1 MTKIDIYQDVT
12 NRIIKALEKG
22 LDGQFELPWHGISQI
37 PENAH
42 TGKKYKGV
50 NVPLLWVYQFSEG
63 YQSGIWATYKQWQER
78 GAQVRK
84 GEKASQILFWKMMEQ
99 KPNQD
104 NEEQSFRMF
113 ARWSRVFNAD
123 QVEGFN
129 LENEFIPSHIEQ
141 MAAADALIQATG
153 ADIRHDEIKAFYAPT
168 GDYINMP
175 PSERFKDTADSTAT
189 ENYYS
194 TLFHELTHWTGAKQR
209 LDRFALEKFSKADYA
224 FEELVAELG
233 AAMTCAMTGVT
244 PLPRADHAKYI
255 ACWLKALAD
264 DKKFIFSAASHAQKA
279 VDYLY
284 NTMEMKVAA

>member
-22 LDGQFELPWHGISQI
+22 LDGQFELPWHGVSQI

-42 TGKKYKGV
+42 TSKKYKGV
-50 NVPLLWVYQFSEG
+50 NVPLLWAYQMSEG
-63 YQSGIWATYKQWQER
+63 YQSGVWATYKQWQEQ

-84 GEKASQILFWKMMEQ
+84 GEKSAQIVFWKMLNQE
-99 KPNQD
+99 PTQD
-104 NEEQSFRMF
+104 NEAQSLRMF

-123 QVEGFN
+123 QVEGFS
-129 LENEFIPSHIEQ
+129 LDSDFISSEIDE
-141 MAAADALIQATG
+141 MAAADALVQATG
-153 ADIRHDEIKAFYAPT
+153 ADIRQEEIRAYYTPS

-175 PSERFKDTADSTAT
+175 PAERFKDTADSSAT

-194 TLFHELTHWTGAKQR
+194 TLFHELTHWTGAKHR
-209 LDRFALEKFSKADYA
+209 LDRFAPEKFSKTDYA

-284 NTMEMKVAA
+284 STMEMKVAA

>member
-12 NRIIKALEKG
+12 NRIIEDLEKG
-22 LDGQFELPWHGISQI
+22 LDGKFELPWHGVSQI
-37 PENAH
+37 PQNAF

-50 NVPLLWVYQFSEG
+50 NVPLLWVYQLSEG
-63 YQSGIWATYKQWQER
+63 YQSGIWATYKQWQEC

-84 GEKASQILFWKMMEQ
+84 GEKSAQIVFWKMIEQ
-99 KPNQD
+99 EPIQD
-104 NEEQSFRMF
+104 NEEQSLRMF

-123 QVEGFN
+123 QVEGFSIDN
-129 LENEFIPSHIEQ
+129 DFTPSQIDE
-141 MAAADALIQATG
+141 MAAADALVCATG
-153 ADIRHDEIKAFYAPT
+153 ADIRENEIRAFYAPK

-175 PSERFKDTADSTAT
+175 PAELFIDTADSTAT

-194 TLFHELTHWTGAKQR
+194 TLFHELTHWTGAKHR
-209 LDRFALEKFSKADYA
+209 LDRFALEKFSKRDYA

-284 NTMEMKVAA
+284 STIETKAAA